1 MNPLDQPL
9 VKLSMG
15 WGRPTRRNTDAEAER
30 AARQSA
36 LHRAAVARRRKAKR
50 GGKR

>member
-1 MNPLDQPL
+1 MNPNPFQMALL
-9 VKLSMG
+9 
-15 WGRPTRRNTDAEAER
+15 
-30 AARQSA
+30 AARDARERLVREARREA

>member
-1 MNPLDQPL
+1 MNPDTNSPEY
-9 VKLSMG
+9 VRMVG
-15 WGRPTRRNTDAEAER
+15 DRTR
-30 AARQSA
+30 AAAVVEARRDE

>member
-1 MNPLDQPL
+1 MNPNPMVLAHMRSQ
-9 VKLSMG
+9 
-15 WGRPTRRNTDAEAER
+15 REHAER
-30 AARQSA
+30 LERSRRDV